1 MDILIIYLEE
11 QLLTK
16 SYTIKHLILLNV
28 YQRELAA
35 MVYNMF
41 DKKSSGS
48 NISGGAIMKN

>member
-11 QLLTK
+11 QILTK
-16 SYTIKHLILLNV
+16 SYAIKHLILLNV